1 MGVTRSVSHQRSIN
15 MKLFKHGH
23 AFFSHPVYG
32 KVKINE
38 LSNNMAVVAFKG
50 EQIRIDIGLLEPV
63 ISSAIKK
70 NSKQEIV
77 EMDGLNVFCRICGKK
92 CADKDKQLN
101 DVKIKLFNDCIK
113 IMLDDLGVFFEYL
126 RLKSP
131 AGKTICA
138 ICAIRSFFHYT
149 IINRMVFM
157 YQDRKQNTRDIIPP
171 RSIINCFKEAVIRW
185 DFLIP
190 KDCNF
195 EPLEKLLVKSMNY
208 NAKSDL
214 PLKSERKVATKC
226 PQCGGLLT
234 VTLSDNDV
242 GQLSKGSRY
251 IHKIVEHGTGDNV
264 HGVNIVKS
272 IIP

>member
-15 MKLFKHGH
+15 MKLFNHGH

-63 ISSAIKK
+63 ISSVGKK
-70 NSKQEIV
+70 HSKQEIV

-138 ICAIRSFFHYT
+138 I
-149 IINRMVFM
+149 
-157 YQDRKQNTRDIIPP
+157 
-171 RSIINCFKEAVIRW
+171 
-185 DFLIP
+185 
-190 KDCNF
+190 
-195 EPLEKLLVKSMNY
+195 
-208 NAKSDL
+208 
-214 PLKSERKVATKC
+214 
-226 PQCGGLLT
+226 
-234 VTLSDNDV
+234 
-242 GQLSKGSRY
+242 
-251 IHKIVEHGTGDNV
+251 
-264 HGVNIVKS
+264 
-272 IIP
+272 